1 MPIKPEH
8 ELILNELRTAAS
20 AITGVVEVL
29 REYFSAPQKDV
40 TPAAAG
46 AAPET
51 PKPVEVTLEAVRA
64 MLSEIS
70 SAGKTDQAREL
81 IKKHGANKLTEID
94 PGKYAAVLADAKA
107 LANG

>member
-1 MPIKPEH
+1 MPTKPEH
-8 ELILNELRTAAS
+8 ELILNELQTAAN
-20 AITGVVEVL
+20 AITGVAEVL
-29 REYFSAPQKDV
+29 REHFSATPDYV
-40 TPAAAG
+40 PAAAE

-51 PKPVEVTLEAVRA
+51 PKPVEATLEAVRA

-70 SAGKTDQAREL
+70 RAGKTDQVREL